1 MASTVEK
8 TVEVDCP
15 VSTVYNQWTQ
25 FEEFPEF
32 MDGVEEVRQ
41 IDDSHLHWVANV
53 GGRRKEWDA
62 EIVEQTPDRRIS
74 WRETAGPHNEG
85 TVDFQPMDGGRT
97 RVTARIC
104 YEPEDFFEG
113 VGDALGFMSRRVQAD
128 LERFKKF
135 IERRGSETGAWR
147 GEIHGGRVE
156 STPGDQGAPNL

>member
-1 MASTVEK
+1 MTSTM
-8 TVEVDCP
+8 TADIEVDAP
-15 VSTVYNQWTQ
+15 IRAVYDQWTQ

-97 RVTARIC
+97 RVTA
-104 YEPEDFFEG
+104 
-113 VGDALGFMSRRVQAD
+113 D